1 MKVSNTSPKQIEQV
15 STPVSNP
22 SQPDI
27 SPNPKELLSSLKTKH
42 KLFTQLSSE
51 GLIPKDQL
59 PMEIKLKETIA
70 ELEGLI
76 SKLKET
82 D

>member
-1 MKVSNTSPKQIEQV
+1 MKVSNASHKPTEQV
-15 STPVSNP
+15 ATPVPNP
-22 SQPDI
+22 TQPDI
-27 SPNPKELLSSLKTKH
+27 SSNPEEVLSSLKTKH

-51 GLIPKDQL
+51 GLIHKDHL
-59 PMEIKLKETIA
+59 PMGEKLKETIA

-82 D
+82 V